1 MIMDCVCT
9 NTVIAQPTSVKFS
22 AGTVTALATR
32 PTQMPA
38 LHSLAARAA
47 RAPCLYCLCRRHH
60 CCRCASAHLR
70 SSGRGRHARAMRARH
85 FVPPL
90 PALSGSRR
98 CAASVLRGLGRELG
112 VASPHLASPSPALGA
127 RGCAA
132 CCAARSQVCGGI
144 GISLCYLVRIIG
156 ACSSEKFIQPLP
168 GVTFSA

>member
-38 LHSLAARAA
+38 LHSRAARAA
-47 RAPCLYCLCRRHH
+47 RAPCLYRLCRRHH

-70 SSGRGRHARAMRARH
+70 SSGRGRRARAMRARH

-90 PALSGSRR
+90 PALGGSRR
-98 CAASVLRGLGRELG
+98 CAASALRGLG
-112 VASPHLASPSPALGA
+112 
-127 RGCAA
+127 
-132 CCAARSQVCGGI
+132 AARLRSRVGCGIAAFSVTLTRARRSG
-144 GISLCYLVRIIG
+144 LR
-156 ACSSEKFIQPLP
+156 
-168 GVTFSA
+168 GVLRG